1 MFRKAVIGLLIAS
14 CSLGSFP
21 AGVGA
26 CQAAQARDKIE
37 AALAG
42 YSLAQADMTMRME
55 RANTEVEAG
64 AEVVAGA
71 NAWTPSPLV
80 SDIEGGGGGI
90 PRLHRMSLQQ
100 GRAGTM

>member
-26 CQAAQARDKIE
+26 YQAAQACDKIE

-42 YSLAQADMTMRME
+42 YSLAQADMKTRME
-55 RANTEVEAG
+55 RANTDVEAS

-71 NAWTPSPLV
+71 DAWTPSPLV
-80 SDIEGGGGGI
+80 SDLERGGGGI
-90 PRLHRMSLQQ
+90 PRLYRMSLQ
-100 GRAGTM
+100 